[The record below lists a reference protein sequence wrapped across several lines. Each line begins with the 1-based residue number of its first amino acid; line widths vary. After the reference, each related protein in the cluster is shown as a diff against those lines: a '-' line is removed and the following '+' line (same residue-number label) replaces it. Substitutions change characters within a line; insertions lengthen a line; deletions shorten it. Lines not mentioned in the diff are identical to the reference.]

1 MIVKTNNGDVTNVQA
16 IAIYTDWA
24 TATPYACLASNYKK
38 VGPQKYVIPLMDIH
52 EIIGQEK
59 DYRFFDGY
67 IRDIKR
73 EEKANDAEREGS
85 AAEEDRP
92 GST

>member
-1 MIVKTNNGDVTNVQA
+1 MIVKTKSGDVTNVQA

-38 VGPQKYVIPLMDIH
+38 AGPQKYVIPLMDIH

-59 DYRFFDGY
+59 DYNFFDGY
-67 IRDIKR
+67 IRDIKK
-73 EEKANDAEREGS
+73 EEKGNGNRKEQNGGVSANG
-85 AAEEDRP
+85 
-92 GST
+92 